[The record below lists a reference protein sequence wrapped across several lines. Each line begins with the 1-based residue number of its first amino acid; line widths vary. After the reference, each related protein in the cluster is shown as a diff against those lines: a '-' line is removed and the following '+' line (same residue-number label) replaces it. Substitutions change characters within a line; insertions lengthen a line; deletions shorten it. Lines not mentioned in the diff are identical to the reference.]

1 MSSTDNLTTLTL
13 SHDRHYVITKA
24 TFAIFV
30 IFSFFTIVG
39 NLLVIV
45 TFWKDPYKELRS
57 TYHSLVLNLAVSDLL
72 MGLIGEPLGLVSLHW
87 SSLHKAACTVVYISL
102 IASCLTILSLAAE
115 RYIFLTHPLMST
127 TAHRLNL
134 KLAVACIWF
143 IACLLGVLPIIAWH
157 SDHSYRLFLADT
169 VGLLVMVLMI
179 AFYVRIFVLIRRW
192 HLRLKGAKNAE
203 EVRALTR
210 SGQAT
215 QLLRKKHNNIL
226 KAIIVFTGAF
236 ALCWTPSIV
245 AENLVYICS
254 VHGHPRVQCI
264 SDKVADTFNMVGFLS
279 CVINPAIYA
288 VWSPKFRKALRRIY
302 LA

>member
-1 MSSTDNLTTLTL
+1 MSSTGNLTTLFPYGISKPRL
-13 SHDRHYVITKA
+13 
-24 TFAIFV
+24 AIFV

-45 TFWKDPYKELRS
+45 TSWKDPYKELRS

-72 MGLIGEPLGLVSLHW
+72 MGLIGEPLLVSLHRP
-87 SSLHKAACTVVYISL
+87 SLHKAACTVVYISL
-102 IASCLTILSLAAE
+102 IASCLTILSLAVE
-115 RYIFLTHPLMST
+115 RYLFLTHTLTFT

-157 SDHSYRLFLADT
+157 NEHSYRLFLADT

-226 KAIIVFTGAF
+226 KAIIVFSGAF

-254 VHGHPRVQCI
+254 VHPRVLCI
-264 SDKVADTFNMVGFLS
+264 SEKVADTFNMVGFLS